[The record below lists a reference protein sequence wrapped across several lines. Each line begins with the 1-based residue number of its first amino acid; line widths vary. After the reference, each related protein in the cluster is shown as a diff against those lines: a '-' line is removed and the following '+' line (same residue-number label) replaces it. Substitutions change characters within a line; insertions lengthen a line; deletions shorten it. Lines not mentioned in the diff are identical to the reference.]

1 MTNELLIM
9 VDEIQ
14 DNFNRQYT
22 ELQNSIKLLQKQIY
36 MLKEHIKTLNYVLN
50 EGDDNDK

>member
-22 ELQNSIKLLQKQIY
+22 ELQNSIKLLQKQVY
-36 MLKEHIKTLNYVLN
+36 MLKEHIKILNYVLN
-50 EGDDNDK
+50 EGKQYDR